1 MFYWFPVDF
10 LLKSPYWNTWHRSA
24 KVAFLA
30 DDFQEGLRAHS
41 GLELSMLPQFLGAEP
56 VPGRSDV
63 QWWSLVSD
71 GDLPGLVNVYI
82 TMERSTMFNGKIH
95 YFDWDIFN
103 SYFDITRG
111 YIRGLGGDT
120 KISLTSLG
128 FGGHL
133 RYQGDIMG
141 DTMVLQR
148 YMPTTS
154 NLGVSG
160 HEPAP
165 VSWTKMVTS
174 KWAKWHGPIIPGS
187 WTYFT
192 RQQSQHFLWR
202 NLGMLWMLD
211 EPTNM
216 GIFYEWANTLIW
228 IFVHVF

>member
-1 MFYWFPVDF
+1 
-10 LLKSPYWNTWHRSA
+10 
-24 KVAFLA
+24 
-30 DDFQEGLRAHS
+30 
-41 GLELSMLPQFLGAEP
+41 
-56 VPGRSDV
+56 
-63 QWWSLVSD
+63 
-71 GDLPGLVNVYI
+71 
-82 TMERSTMFNGKIH
+82 MFNGKIH

-174 KWAKWHGPIIPGS
+174 KWAK
-187 WTYFT
+187 
-192 RQQSQHFLWR
+192 
-202 NLGMLWMLD
+202 
-211 EPTNM
+211 
-216 GIFYEWANTLIW
+216 
-228 IFVHVF
+228 